1 VRMTQWLCTALM
13 AGAACTA
20 AASDYPSKPVKLI
33 VGYPAGGGADIVG
46 RAVAQKLAGRM
57 GQPIVVENRGGAAG
71 VIATAA
77 AASAPADGYTLLLG
91 HVNAMAIAQSS
102 ATPPSYDTAK
112 DFAPVAYIGFV
123 PNILV
128 VHPSNPARSV
138 ADLVAQAK
146 KAAGKLSFASPGVGS
161 TNHLAGEMF
170 KSAAG
175 IDIIHV
181 PYRGSAPAITDLLGG
196 QITMNFDALSS
207 VSGFLRQGKMRPL
220 AVSSRDRNPAFPDVP
235 TMGELGYRNFDVTIW
250 YGIVAPAHT
259 PEPIV
264 AKLNGEIN
272 RALGDPALVAQLGEL
287 GVQVETMSP
296 AEFGALIQDD
306 VEKYARVIKQ
316 AGITIQ

>member
-1 VRMTQWLCTALM
+1 MRMTQWLCTALM
-13 AGAACTA
+13 AGAACA
-20 AASDYPSKPVKLI
+20 AAANDYPGKPVKLI

-46 RAVAQKLAGRM
+46 RAVAQKLAERL
-57 GQPIVVENRGGAAG
+57 GQPIVIENRGGAAG

-102 ATPPSYDTAK
+102 ATPPSYDAAK

-146 KAAGKLSFASPGVGS
+146 KAPGKLSFASPGVGS

-170 KSAAG
+170 KSAAD

-220 AVSSRDRNPAFPDVP
+220 AVSSRNRNPAFPDVP
-235 TMGELGYRNFDVTIW
+235 TMGELGYQDFDVTIW
-250 YGIVAPAHT
+250 YGIVAPART
-259 PEPIV
+259 PAPVV
-264 AKLNGEIN
+264 ARLNVEIN
-272 RALGDPALVAQLGEL
+272 RALGDPALISQLGEL
-287 GVQVETMSP
+287 GVQIKTMDP
-296 AEFGALIQDD
+296 AEFGALIQGD
-306 VEKYARVIKQ
+306 VKKYARVIKQ

>member
-1 VRMTQWLCTALM
+1 MRMTQWLCTALM
-13 AGAACTA
+13 AGAACA
-20 AASDYPSKPVKLI
+20 AAANDYPGKPVKLI

-46 RAVAQKLAGRM
+46 RAVAQKLAERL
-57 GQPIVVENRGGAAG
+57 GQPIVIENRGGAAG

-102 ATPPSYDTAK
+102 ATPPSYDAAK

-146 KAAGKLSFASPGVGS
+146 KAPGKLSFASPGVGS

-220 AVSSRDRNPAFPDVP
+220 AVSSRNRNPAFPDVP
-235 TMGELGYRNFDVTIW
+235 TMGELGYQDFDVTIW
-250 YGIVAPAHT
+250 YGIVAPART
-259 PEPIV
+259 PAPVV
-264 AKLNGEIN
+264 ARLNVEIN
-272 RALGDPALVAQLGEL
+272 RALGDPALISQLGEL
-287 GVQVETMSP
+287 GVQIKTMDP
-296 AEFGALIQDD
+296 AEFGALIQGD
-306 VEKYARVIKQ
+306 VKKYARVIKQ

>member
-1 VRMTQWLCTALM
+1 MMKETVVRMTQWLCTALM

-46 RAVAQKLAGRM
+46 RAVAQKLAGRL

-102 ATPPSYDTAK
+102 VTPPSYDAAK

-138 ADLVAQAK
+138 ADLVAQAR
-146 KAAGKLSFASPGVGS
+146 KARASSASP
-161 TNHLAGEMF
+161 
-170 KSAAG
+170 
-175 IDIIHV
+175 
-181 PYRGSAPAITDLLGG
+181 RPA
-196 QITMNFDALSS
+196 
-207 VSGFLRQGKMRPL
+207 
-220 AVSSRDRNPAFPDVP
+220 
-235 TMGELGYRNFDVTIW
+235 W
-250 YGIVAPAHT
+250 VAPTTWPGRCSSPPPASISSMCLT
-259 PEPIV
+259 V
-264 AKLNGEIN
+264 AA
-272 RALGDPALVAQLGEL
+272 RRP
-287 GVQVETMSP
+287 SP
-296 AEFGALIQDD
+296 TCWA
-306 VEKYARVIKQ
+306 ARSR
-316 AGITIQ
+316 

>member
-13 AGAACTA
+13 AGAACA
-20 AASDYPSKPVKLI
+20 AAANDYPGKPVKLI

-46 RAVAQKLAGRM
+46 RAVAQKLAERL
-57 GQPIVVENRGGAAG
+57 GQPIVIENRGGAAG

-102 ATPPSYDTAK
+102 ATPPSYDAAK

-146 KAAGKLSFASPGVGS
+146 KAPGKLSFASPGVGS

-220 AVSSRDRNPAFPDVP
+220 AVSSRNRNPAFPDVP
-235 TMGELGYRNFDVTIW
+235 TMGELGYQDFDVTIW
-250 YGIVAPAHT
+250 YGIVAPART
-259 PEPIV
+259 PAPVV
-264 AKLNGEIN
+264 ARLNVEIN
-272 RALGDPALVAQLGEL
+272 RALGDPALISQLGEL
-287 GVQVETMSP
+287 GVQIKTMDP
-296 AEFGALIQDD
+296 AEFGALIQGD
-306 VEKYARVIKQ
+306 VKKYARVIKQ